1 MEINSKNWWIIGGI
15 VIVLILG
22 FVWWQNKPAVT
33 PAGDG
38 ATLNKEAILPATEN
52 TGETVVTKPVATKLP
67 SITKDGIYLIYYTS
81 KGFVPSA
88 LEIPAGKSVRLI
100 NNSGGKAM
108 RIGSTD
114 TTNSPIYNSFNQSKT
129 VGAGGTYEYTF
140 VDKGVF
146 TYSNKNNPGDQGS
159 ITVR

>member
-1 MEINSKNWWIIGGI
+1 MEINSKNLWVIGG
-15 VIVLILG
+15 VVAVLILG
-22 FVWWQNKPAVT
+22 FVWWQNKPATV
-33 PAGDG
+33 PVGDG
-38 ATLNKEAILPATEN
+38 AIVNKEAILPTAES
-52 TGETVVTKPVATKLP
+52 TGKTAVTKPVATKLP

-81 KGFVPSA
+81 KGFVPGA
-88 LEIPAGKSVRLI
+88 LEIPVGKSVRLI

-114 TTNSPIYNSFNQSKT
+114 TTNNPIYNAFNQSKT

-146 TYSNKNNPGDQGS
+146 NYNNKNNPADQGS